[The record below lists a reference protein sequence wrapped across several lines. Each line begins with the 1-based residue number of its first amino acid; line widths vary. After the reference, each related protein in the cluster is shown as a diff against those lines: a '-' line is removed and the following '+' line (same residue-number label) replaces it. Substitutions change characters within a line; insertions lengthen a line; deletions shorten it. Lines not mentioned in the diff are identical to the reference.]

1 METPNVMGVDSA
13 RGKAGRAD
21 PVKAKLRHSS
31 RRTPFSPAPIAE
43 LRAGQR
49 VSIESG
55 PLRGLQGVVQ
65 RIEDGRRIVVS
76 VSLAVNSVS
85 VELDSNWVKSS
96 G

>member
-1 METPNVMGVDSA
+1 MGVDSA

-21 PVKAKLRHSS
+21 PGKAKLHLSS
-31 RRTPFSPAPIAE
+31 RQTPFSPAPVAD

-65 RIEDGRRIVVS
+65 RIEEGRRIVVS
-76 VSLAVNSVS
+76 ISLAVNSVS